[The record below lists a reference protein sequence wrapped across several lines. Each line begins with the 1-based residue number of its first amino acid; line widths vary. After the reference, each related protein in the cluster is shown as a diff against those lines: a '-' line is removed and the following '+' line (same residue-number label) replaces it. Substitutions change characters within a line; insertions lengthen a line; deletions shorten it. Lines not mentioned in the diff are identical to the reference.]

1 MENSCDILITNAKGV
16 VVPEIGIVKTDIL
29 IENGRIKSLQ
39 RSTENIQASHTINA
53 DDKYVLP
60 GVIDPHVHYGV
71 YRPIEESAKT
81 ESASAAIGG
90 VTTIMRMLRMCG
102 SYRHIEKQL
111 EASKNNH
118 HVDYSI
124 HASILH
130 PSQIQEIP
138 YLVTKI
144 GINSFKIYMN
154 LAGELNHI
162 LMDLD
167 PESYELHEGEVNMND
182 DLLSSTIRSA
192 KTLDSLTMI
201 HAEDP
206 LICAKYMNREKE
218 KKQEN
223 STDLEIWSSSRPPI
237 SESTSVTRATSFA
250 RQFHSD
256 LYFVHI
262 GSARALDTILEQRQ
276 LGNTNGNLYIE
287 TCPHYLTHTTDFD
300 NILGKV
306 VPPLRSKN
314 DLDHLWSALCQGHI
328 DTIGTDHVANRLSTK
343 VGEGDIWSA
352 LSGFPGLATMIP
364 VLLSYG
370 VNKGRINLK
379 RVVEVTSYNTSR
391 IFGLY
396 PRKGTIRPGSDAD
409 LVIVDLSLKKK
420 VSSDLLMSYSD
431 YSIYDGWELE
441 GWPDLT
447 MVRGN
452 IIMEDGEVDKATLGH
467 GKFIRRPIS
476 SRE

>member
-16 VVPEIGIVKTDIL
+16 VIPEIGIVQTNIL
-29 IENGRIKSLQ
+29 IESGRIKSLQ
-39 RSTENIQASHTINA
+39 HSTENIQAARTISA
-53 DDKYVLP
+53 DGKYVLP

-81 ESASAAIGG
+81 ESASAAVGG
-90 VTTIMRMLRMCG
+90 VTTIMRMLRMSG
-102 SYRHIEKQL
+102 SYKRIEKQL

-118 HVDYSI
+118 HVDYTI

-130 PSQIQEIP
+130 PSQLQEMP

-144 GINSFKIYMN
+144 GISSFKIYMN
-154 LAGELNHI
+154 LAGDLNHI

-167 PESYELHEGEVNMND
+167 PESFELYEGEVNMD
-182 DLLSSTIRSA
+182 DELLSSTIRSA

-206 LICAKYMNREKE
+206 LICAKYMNRAKE
-218 KKQEN
+218 KKFEN
-223 STDLEIWSSSRPPI
+223 LTNLEIWSSSRPPI
-237 SESTSVTRATSFA
+237 SESISVTKATSFA

-262 GSARALDTILEQRQ
+262 GSARALDTILEERQ
-276 LGNTNGNLYIE
+276 LGRTNGNLYIE
-287 TCPHYLTHTTDFD
+287 TCPHYLTHSTDFD
-300 NILGKV
+300 NIVGKV
-306 VPPLRSKN
+306 VPPLRSKS
-314 DLDHLWSALCQGHI
+314 DIDHMWSALCQGHI

-343 VGEGDIWSA
+343 VGNGDIWSA
-352 LSGFPGLATMIP
+352 LAGFPGLATMIP

-379 RVVEVTSYNTSR
+379 TVAEVTSYNTSR

-420 VSSDLLMSYSD
+420 ISSDLLMSFSD

-447 MVRGN
+447 IVRG
-452 IIMEDGEVDKATLGH
+452 IVVMENGEVDKTTLGH
-467 GKFIRRPIS
+467 GKFIRRPINDQK
-476 SRE
+476 

>member
-1 MENSCDILITNAKGV
+1 
-16 VVPEIGIVKTDIL
+16 
-29 IENGRIKSLQ
+29 
-39 RSTENIQASHTINA
+39 
-53 DDKYVLP
+53 
-60 GVIDPHVHYGV
+60 
-71 YRPIEESAKT
+71 
-81 ESASAAIGG
+81 
-90 VTTIMRMLRMCG
+90 MLRMCG

-130 PSQIQEIP
+130 PSQIREIP

-167 PESYELHEGEVNMND
+167 PESFELHEGEVNMND

-206 LICAKYMNREKE
+206 LICAKYMNRAKE

-276 LGNTNGNLYIE
+276 LGHINGNLYIE
-287 TCPHYLTHTTDFD
+287 TCPHYLTHTTDFN
-300 NILGKV
+300 NIIGKV

-352 LSGFPGLATMIP
+352 LAGFPGLATMIP

-379 RVVEVTSYNTSR
+379 RVAEVTSYNTSR

-420 VSSDLLMSYSD
+420 VSSDMLMSYSD

-467 GKFIRRPIS
+467 GKFIRRPINS
-476 SRE
+476 LE

>member
-1 MENSCDILITNAKGV
+1 
-16 VVPEIGIVKTDIL
+16 
-29 IENGRIKSLQ
+29 
-39 RSTENIQASHTINA
+39 
-53 DDKYVLP
+53 
-60 GVIDPHVHYGV
+60 
-71 YRPIEESAKT
+71 
-81 ESASAAIGG
+81 
-90 VTTIMRMLRMCG
+90 
-102 SYRHIEKQL
+102 
-111 EASKNNH
+111 
-118 HVDYSI
+118 
-124 HASILH
+124 
-130 PSQIQEIP
+130 
-138 YLVTKI
+138 
-144 GINSFKIYMN
+144 
-154 LAGELNHI
+154 
-162 LMDLD
+162 
-167 PESYELHEGEVNMND
+167 
-182 DLLSSTIRSA
+182 
-192 KTLDSLTMI
+192 
-201 HAEDP
+201 
-206 LICAKYMNREKE
+206 
-218 KKQEN
+218 
-223 STDLEIWSSSRPPI
+223 
-237 SESTSVTRATSFA
+237 
-250 RQFHSD
+250 
-256 LYFVHI
+256 VHI

-276 LGNTNGNLYIE
+276 LGHTNGNLYIE

-352 LSGFPGLATMIP
+352 LAGFPGLATMIP